1 MAFWGPPN
9 ILKYV
14 IIIWSLHI
22 AVYPENKEI
31 FIYSDN
37 SLTPS
42 PFIEVPALYFI
53 LSRIRIFL
61 SLVYDC
67 WYIFIPNI
75 FGLLPFY

>member
-1 MAFWGPPN
+1 MVTTKIKYAYIVMAFWGPPN

-14 IIIWSLHI
+14 IIIWSLKI

-53 LSRIRIFL
+53 LSRIIIF
-61 SLVYDC
+61 
-67 WYIFIPNI
+67 FITCV
-75 FGLLPFY
+75 